1 MINGV
6 RHKVGRRD
14 AFTVLEM
21 LVVLGISAFLSTIFV
36 GYGASLKDQMAVF
49 REEARLTQ
57 VLFKAKTF
65 AIQARE
71 TGGVVACGYGV
82 SLDRTART
90 YQIYLKAKIGEEKC
104 EVAYPQADN
113 WDRSEDEIIG
123 SSFKVDGKVGL
134 SGSGQTA
141 VAFEPPRP
149 TVHVVGGNDQG
160 EAVFRLCTLSEPVLC
175 REVVV
180 TKVGQITTR

>member
-6 RHKVGRRD
+6 WREVGRRD

-36 GYGASLKDQMAVF
+36 GYGANLKDQMAVF
-49 REEARLTQ
+49 REEARLEQ

-71 TGGVVACGYGV
+71 VEGGAACGYGV
-82 SLDRTART
+82 NFDRNART
-90 YQIYLKAKIGEEKC
+90 YQIYLKKKNLDGKC
-104 EVAYPQADN
+104 PASWAYS
-113 WDRSEDEIIG
+113 SEDGVIG
-123 SSFKVDGKVGL
+123 SVFTVDAKVDL
-134 SGSGQTA
+134 SESESMA

-149 TVHVVGGNDQG
+149 EVYVVGGNG
-160 EAVFRLCTLSEPVLC
+160 TEARFRLCTVSEPKLC

-180 TKVGQITTR
+180 TKVGQITTDK